1 MNPEFFCMSLT
12 SSGLEEFDNVE
23 KEADLPVPTNLATAC
38 PRDKDVSMLF
48 LQDRFTQSP
57 RKTNFILIQ
66 VLTFQL
72 TFVHRQN
79 HNKHGS
85 K

>member
-1 MNPEFFCMSLT
+1 MFNILIFHNQMNHAIYLMSLT
-12 SSGLEEFDNVE
+12 SSRLEEFDNVE

-48 LQDRFTQSP
+48 LPDRFTQSP
-57 RKTNFILIQ
+57 KNRISFL
-66 VLTFQL
+66 
-72 TFVHRQN
+72 
-79 HNKHGS
+79 S